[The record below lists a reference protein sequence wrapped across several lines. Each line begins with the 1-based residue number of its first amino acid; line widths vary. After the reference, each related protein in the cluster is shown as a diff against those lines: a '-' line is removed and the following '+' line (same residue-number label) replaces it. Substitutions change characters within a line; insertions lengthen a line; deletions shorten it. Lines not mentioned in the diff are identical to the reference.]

1 MKSYEFIIENI
12 LQSQID
18 EGVNDPNIFK
28 VVFLI
33 GGPGSGKS
41 TVAKMLALNSFG
53 LVNINSDLA
62 LTYLMKKNKLDLQ
75 MPPEEKE
82 KRDVVRTRAKE
93 ITGSKMNN
101 AIDGRLGLFIDGTG
115 EDYSKI
121 QSLHTNLSEL
131 GYESYLVIVYAP
143 LEVAQANNAKRERRV
158 PDDTLLKKWQGA
170 VNNINNFIDLI
181 PNHSFIRNTGSMD
194 DLKQET
200 EPAYKQLMK
209 WIRVP
214 VNNSI
219 ANSWIEQQSNVNEA
233 LDDKNIEALLKAKA
247 ILKQKEQED
256 LAAWQKDI
264 EQKYPQLTQ
273 KPAAPAGW
281 GTEPQQPT
289 EPEVKEPIRVMQAKL
304 AALNTAIEKTQILNN
319 LRDKVNKKGLLT
331 QALASDTD
339 IDLYVKD
346 AYKDGYKSLNDKLDK
361 SIAILKNRLNTNR
374 LAFRESIDVDK
385 AFPIET
391 WYEDDDTYA
400 NVAVAHDSEGR
411 DIEVIFTP
419 LHDEVNAIDF
429 DFTRGGT
436 FEKTGEGEAGK
447 VFATV
452 LNAFSSYLS
461 NINTPDYILFA
472 SKGGSRTSAYQA
484 MIRRFAGR
492 FGYKPIQYN
501 DLPPEIADQPQA
513 EGHQFVLA
521 RV

>member
-1 MKSYEFIIENI
+1 MKTYEFVIENY
-12 LQSQID
+12 LEPQLVD

-62 LTYLMKKNKLDLQ
+62 LTYLMNKNQLDLQ

-93 ITGSKMNN
+93 ITTSKMNN

-121 QSLHTNLSEL
+121 ESLSKNLSEL

-143 LEVAQANNAKRERRV
+143 LEVAQANNNKRERRV
-158 PDDTLLKKWQGA
+158 PDDTLMKKWQGA
-170 VNNINNFIDLI
+170 VNNIDNFIELI
-181 PNHSFIRNTGSMD
+181 PNHSFIRNTGSIS
-194 DLKQET
+194 DLKKET
-200 EPAYKQLMK
+200 DPAYKQVMK
-209 WIRVP
+209 WINRP
-214 VNNSI
+214 VTNQI
-219 ANSWIEQQSNVNEA
+219 ATDWIDQHSQVNET
-233 LDDKNIEALLKAKA
+233 LDDKNLNALLKARE

-264 EQKYPQLTQ
+264 EQRYPQLTK
-273 KPAAPAGW
+273 KPATPAGW
-281 GTEPQQPT
+281 GTEPQPT
-289 EPEVKEPIRVMQAKL
+289 EPEVKEPLGVMKQKL
-304 AALNTAIEKTQILNN
+304 AALNLAIEKIVTLTK
-319 LRDKVNKKGLLT
+319 LRNKVAKRGLLT
-331 QALASDTD
+331 TRLDSDID
-339 IDLYVKD
+339 IDLYMHD
-346 AYKDGYKSLNDKLDK
+346 AYKDGYKALNDKLDK
-361 SIAILKNRLNTNR
+361 SIEILKNRLQANR
-374 LAFRESIDVDK
+374 IAFRESIDLEK
-385 AFPIET
+385 SFPIET
-391 WYEDDDTYA
+391 WYEDDETYA

-419 LHDEVNAIDF
+419 LHEEINAIDF

-452 LNAFSSYLS
+452 LNAFNSYLA
-461 NINTPDYILFA
+461 NINVPNYILFA
-472 SKGGSRTSAYQA
+472 SKGGSRTSAYMA
-484 MIRRFAGR
+484 LIRRFAGK
-492 FGYKPIQYN
+492 FGYKHISFN
-501 DLPPEIADQPQA
+501 DLPDEIKDQPQA

-521 RV
+521 RI